1 MKNMKNKILALLSLL
16 FLFLA
21 STSFVHAHFL
31 GYSSVDAGEIRWGGS
46 TQYSSAWSGG
56 ISTWNALGLVNI
68 APDTIWTY
76 EDLTVSDVNRSDVSW
91 VGQYTYYSW
100 TTDTIQL
107 NAYYLNNDTSAERQ
121 NTTTHELGHSLG
133 LAHSFSGNVMY
144 AYQTSQT
151 SLGSHDISDYNE
163 LY

>member
-1 MKNMKNKILALLSLL
+1 M
-16 FLFLA
+16 
-21 STSFVHAHFL
+21 SFVRAHFL

-46 TQYSSAWSGG
+46 TQYSSAWSNG
-56 ISTWNALGLVNI
+56 ISTWNALSSVNI

-91 VGQYTYYSW
+91 VGQYAYSW
-100 TTDTIQL
+100 ATDALKL
-107 NAYYLNNDTSAERQ
+107 NSYYLNNDTPAERQ

-144 AYQTSQT
+144 SYQTTQT
-151 SLGSHDISDYNE
+151 SLGSHDISDYNQ